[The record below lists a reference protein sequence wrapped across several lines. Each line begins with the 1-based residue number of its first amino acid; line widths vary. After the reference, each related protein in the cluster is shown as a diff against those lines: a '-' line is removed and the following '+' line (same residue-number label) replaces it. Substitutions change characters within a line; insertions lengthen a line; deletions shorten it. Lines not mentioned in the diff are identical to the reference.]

1 MHSFA
6 PALPSGVEQIASHD
20 GPADGPEKPPAQV
33 PLPEL
38 KERGG
43 IMFSGITGAAV
54 GSGRGEVTTEPSYG
68 LAEAV
73 IDLMD
78 DLPPELFDRWAAHRP
93 CGMLCKL
100 GAAGMLICDVLG
112 LPLVPWELAEPIGKA
127 ASKVKAKIP
136 GELAKAKKAAGRKG
150 QDTREAAA
158 SVLRRAVRLPIPSA
172 VEIARAWR
180 ELAKASAPPPAA
192 EPPAAEMP
200 TPELSAP
207 EPTPA
212 PTPSAVPAA
221 VALAPAPAPAP
232 APIKRLFG
240 SREAARAIF
249 EAGYVEQ
256 YRAELEEELK
266 DGPSP
271 TTYLPPEHTTHEAY
285 LRAHLAKSE
294 AEYAERLRALKAAF
308 PRASSCCDA
317 FEAGKCAHGKPCEC
331 GWVQAPWP
339 WVVHV
344 PGGPFCDCHMETRV
358 EWVPNYPRVGMECGA
373 DLWRHAKVPGPF
385 RGDGAA

>member
-1 MHSFA
+1 M
-6 PALPSGVEQIASHD
+6 EQIASHD

-33 PLPEL
+33 PLLEL

-127 ASKVKAKIP
+127 ATKLKAKIP
-136 GELAKAKKAAGRKG
+136 GEQAKAKKAAGRKG
-150 QDTREAAA
+150 QDTKEAAA

-192 EPPAAEMP
+192 DPPAAVMP

-207 EPTPA
+207 EPTPTPA
-212 PTPSAVPAA
+212 PTPAPAPES
-221 VALAPAPAPAP
+221 APAPAPAP
-232 APIKRLFG
+232 SRIKRLLG

-249 EAGYVEQ
+249 EAGFVEQ
-256 YRAELEEELK
+256 CRMRLEEELK
-266 DGPSP
+266 TGPSSP
-271 TTYLPPEHTTHEAY
+271 SEWDPPGYANREAVLRAELRKHEADY
-285 LRAHLAKSE
+285 V
-294 AEYAERLRALKAAF
+294 ERLRALKAAF
-308 PRASSCCDA
+308 PRVLSCCEV

-331 GWVQAPWP
+331 GWTQAPWP

-344 PGGPFCDCHMETRV
+344 PGGPFCDCHMETRR
-358 EWVPNYPRVGMECGA
+358 EWVFTYPQSGYECGA
-373 DLWRHAKVPGPF
+373 DLWEFTKVPGPF
-385 RGDGAA
+385 RGNGDA